1 MQKLIKEFNNIESL
15 VLDKNYGYAGA
26 MNKGLE
32 YTVDKNNDFILFINN
47 DIIVHPQ
54 FLKNLLISANNYGK
68 DNIYG
73 SKIYYYNN
81 PKMIWFIKATIHLSL
96 GIIKHDF
103 IRKIDNGKTEEMIIE
118 SDYITGCCMLISK
131 DVLKKIEGFNPIYN
145 MYCEDVDLCLR
156 ANKLG
161 IKSLVITNSIIWH
174 KVSSSIGGN
183 LSIKKN
189 VKKIISLYKLLNI
202 HANFY
207 EKICGYPS
215 IIILNLLKAPIYI
228 YHKYFNRKIEK

>member
-96 GIIKHDF
+96 GLIKHDF
-103 IRKIDNGKTEEMIIE
+103 IFFLIE
-118 SDYITGCCMLISK
+118 I
-131 DVLKKIEGFNPIYN
+131 FN
-145 MYCEDVDLCLR
+145 
-156 ANKLG
+156 
-161 IKSLVITNSIIWH
+161 
-174 KVSSSIGGN
+174 
-183 LSIKKN
+183 
-189 VKKIISLYKLLNI
+189 
-202 HANFY
+202 
-207 EKICGYPS
+207 
-215 IIILNLLKAPIYI
+215 NLLY
-228 YHKYFNRKIEK
+228 